1 MNSLIRVAIHNVAS
15 NVRSFG
21 IGIEQFLVLL
31 DGNAP
36 IAAIDVATAEL
47 QIELLP
53 VAIVSDRRQ
62 HLRPDQHPV
71 HTPCSNSILA
81 VLRGPFERGSS
92 DAYLQPTD

>member
-15 NVRSFG
+15 NIRSFG

-36 IAAIDVATAEL
+36 IAIDVATAEL

-81 VLRGPFERGSS
+81 ALRRPFERGWS
-92 DAYLQPTD
+92 DAYT